1 MLMRTLIKNDTN
13 RCVPYSNPIV
23 CFKILHDV
31 SKTMDW
37 DLELNDSK
45 DFMNSDFG
53 SSASSLEGSP
63 RDVAM

>member
-1 MLMRTLIKNDTN
+1 M
-13 RCVPYSNPIV
+13 CPVFEPSV

-31 SKTMDW
+31 SKTIDW